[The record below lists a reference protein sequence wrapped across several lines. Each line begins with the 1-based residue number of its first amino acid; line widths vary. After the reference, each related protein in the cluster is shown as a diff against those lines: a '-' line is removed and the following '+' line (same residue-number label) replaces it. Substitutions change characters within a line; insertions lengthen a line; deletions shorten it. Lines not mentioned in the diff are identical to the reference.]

1 MPIIAE
7 ANTIKSG
14 HSVKLASS
22 GLFCSSL
29 FFGKDDTYDIVFED
43 SVNALTYHNRHIVI
57 SGNMKIRYYDTDK
70 KQDVVIDHLNDTI
83 FPDDTVNMS
92 NVSFTASSSDTE
104 LVTISTTSWLYN
116 LANPYRFNI
125 EISQVRHSVDTLN
138 IAVDYKLK
146 KGNLYY
152 INVPYIVNG
161 YSRKAMTLVACEYE
175 DSFITPMGDGKI
187 FRIFERRVPDNKLNY
202 DQETGLIS

>member
-1 MPIIAE
+1 MPNIAE

-14 HSVKLASS
+14 QSIKLATS

-29 FFGKDDTYDIVFED
+29 YFGENDTYDIVFED

-70 KQDVVIDHLNDTI
+70 KQDVIIDHPNDAI

-92 NVSFTASSSDTE
+92 NVSFTSLSPDAE
-104 LVTISTTSWLYN
+104 LITISTVNWLQN
-116 LANPYRFNI
+116 IANPYRFNVD
-125 EISQVRHSVDTLN
+125 ISQVRDSVDTLN
-138 IAVDYKLK
+138 IAVDYKIK

-161 YSRKAMTLVACEYE
+161 YTRNPMTLVACEYE
-175 DSFITPMGDGKI
+175 DSFITPMGNGKI
-187 FRIFERRVPDNKLNY
+187 FRIFEKRVPDNKLNY
-202 DQETGLIS
+202 NPETGLIS